1 MSELLSIL
9 IPIHERDHVKYSR
22 LSDSLYYQIGYGKHD
37 VVELYPYLNKGKFSK
52 GHYRNELLSWA
63 KGEYVCFVDADDRV
77 SKNYIETLLEG
88 IKTKPDCISLRGIF
102 TEDNGLPY
110 VFEHSLKYTAWKTN
124 NYEQGLKYIN
134 HLEHIKYER
143 NPNHLNCIKSEI
155 AKQIKFPEINH
166 GEDHKWS
173 DLLFNT
179 GLLKN
184 EYYTDRILY
193 YYDYISSK

>member
-1 MSELLSIL
+1 MPELLSIL
-9 IPIHERDHVKYSR
+9 IPIHERDHKKFQ
-22 LSDSLYYQIGYGKHD
+22 LLHDSLLYQIGYGKHD
-37 VVELYPYLNKGKFSK
+37 VVDIYPYLNKGEHSK

-77 SKNYIETLLEG
+77 SDDYIETLLEG
-88 IKTKPDCISLRGIF
+88 IKTKPDCISLRGEI
-102 TEDNGLPY
+102 TVDGGPIEI
-110 VFEHSLKYTAWKTN
+110 FEHSLKYTCWKTTDN
-124 NYEQGLKYIN
+124 K
-134 HLEHIKYER
+134 IKYER

-184 EYYTDRILY
+184 EYYTDKILY